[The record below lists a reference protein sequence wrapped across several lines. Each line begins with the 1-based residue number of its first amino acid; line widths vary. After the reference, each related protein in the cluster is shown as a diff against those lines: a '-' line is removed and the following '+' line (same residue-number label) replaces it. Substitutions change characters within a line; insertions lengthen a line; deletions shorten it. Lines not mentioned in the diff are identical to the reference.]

1 MGEQKAELDPGDA
14 AERRVLLQV
23 LLLNAGLAVGLFL
36 AGMFADSSA
45 LTANALDNLS
55 DAMTYGVSFFAVT
68 RSQRAKSI
76 SAGITGVMLLVLA
89 VGVTIDAVRRYV
101 NGSEPV
107 GGAMMG
113 MAVVAVV
120 INAICV
126 KLLRSFRGSDVNL
139 RAAWTMSINDFASNF
154 GIVIAGGLV
163 VWLGTNW
170 PDLLLGL
177 IIAAV
182 ALYGGV
188 KTLRDAYGERNSE
201 SQAAEADVPLNATS
215 RTKKQA

>member
-1 MGEQKAELDPGDA
+1 MGAEQKAELDPSDA

-89 VGVTIDAVRRYV
+89 VGVTIDAGRRYV
-101 NGSEPV
+101 SGSDPV

-120 INAICV
+120 VNAACV

-170 PDLLLGL
+170 PDLVLGL
-177 IIAAV
+177 SIAAV

-188 KTLRDAYGERNSE
+188 KTLRDAYGERNDE
-201 SQAAEADVPLNATS
+201 S
-215 RTKKQA
+215 